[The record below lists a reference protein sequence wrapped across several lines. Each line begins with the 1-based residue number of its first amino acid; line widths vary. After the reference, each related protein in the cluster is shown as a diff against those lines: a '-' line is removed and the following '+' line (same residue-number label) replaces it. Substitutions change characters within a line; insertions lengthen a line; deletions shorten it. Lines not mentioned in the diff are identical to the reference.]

1 MSRIVTFYNLDDV
14 NPLTKKVMNGVEP
27 DGWYPVDI
35 EYSFNLIQ
43 SDVEYLVWKIS
54 GTDHVFKIQ
63 SDILEKIHKDNLRD
77 HFLKTLERF
86 AHHYKNYKELGYA
99 DDWKAEYT
107 KKFGDR
113 IIS

>member
-1 MSRIVTFYNLDDV
+1 MSKIITLYDLNSV
-14 NPLTKKVMNGVEP
+14 NPLASQVMRGLEP

-35 EYSFNLIQ
+35 EYSFNFQTNI
-43 SDVEYLVWKIS
+43 EYLVWKIV

-63 SDILEKIHKDNLRD
+63 SDIVEKIHKENIRD

-86 AHHYKNYKELGYA
+86 AYHYKNYKELGYA
-99 DDWKAEYT
+99 DDWKEEYK
-107 KKFGDR
+107 KKFGER

>member
-1 MSRIVTFYNLDDV
+1 MSRIITLYNLEDV
-14 NPLTKKVMNGVEP
+14 NPISQKKMHGLEP
-27 DGWYPVDI
+27 DCCYPVDI
-35 EYSFNLIQ
+35 DYSYNLETDI
-43 SDVEYLVWKIS
+43 EYLVWKVS

-63 SDILEKIHKDNLRD
+63 ADILEKIHKDNIRD

-99 DDWKAEYT
+99 DDWKAKY
-107 KKFGDR
+107 KNIFGDR